1 MGKISLIRVACI
13 AGLAVIPSA
22 AQKTVPIKAL
32 GVRSL
37 AGGPAGKANNSSID
51 LSKEL

>member
-37 AGGPAGKANNSSID
+37 AGGPGRESEQQLDRS
-51 LSKEL
+51 E